1 MWPRSPARPRQ
12 GPAKRNRKTSARDVV
27 LANEFGVGFLAGST
41 VQSEPC
47 YDRMLRRA
55 NKLRMALGGKPGTAN

>member
-1 MWPRSPARPRQ
+1 M
-12 GPAKRNRKTSARDVV
+12 